1 MPLSAK
7 VDEVMTRGAFAVEF
21 DDSIKK
27 ADDIIREEGVRQV
40 PVVESGKFIG
50 MITERTLREYTLRKI
65 YDYDDEFGEMGY
77 NKISDFENILTKN
90 NHLIYPEDSIAKA
103 IEIMSKKKVD
113 HLPVVDWDKNL
124 IGIIT
129 AMDVLLYVNKKI
141 KEEQI

>member
-7 VDEVMTRGAFAVEF
+7 VEEVMTRGVFAVDF

-40 PVVESGKFIG
+40 PVVENGKFIG
-50 MITERTLREYTLRKI
+50 MITETTLREYTLRKI
-65 YDYDDEFGEMGY
+65 YDYDDEFGEIGY
-77 NKISDFENILTKN
+77 NKISDFENIIFKN
-90 NHLIYPEDSIAKA
+90 SHLIYPEDSIVKA
-103 IEIMSKKKVD
+103 IEIMSKKKID

-124 IGIIT
+124 LGIIT

-141 KEEQI
+141 KDEQI